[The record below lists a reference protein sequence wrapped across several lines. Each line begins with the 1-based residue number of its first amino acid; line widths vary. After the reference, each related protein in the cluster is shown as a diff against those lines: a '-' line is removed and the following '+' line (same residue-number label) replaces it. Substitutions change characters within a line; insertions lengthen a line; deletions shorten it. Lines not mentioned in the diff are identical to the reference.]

1 MTKAK
6 PKQLPRI
13 PDNAELVTIAQATER
28 LGKGY
33 SRRSIFRRIRSGE
46 WVEGLHWID
55 DRPRD
60 SAKAIIKINLTAIN
74 ELRAT
79 PAAFR

>member
-1 MTKAK
+1 MSKAK

-13 PDNAELVTIAQATER
+13 PDNAELVTIAEASQK

-33 SRRSIFRRIRSGE
+33 SRRSIYRHIKSGE

-55 DRPRD
+55 DRARD

-74 ELRAT
+74 ELRAV
-79 PAAFR
+79 PAAYR

>member
-1 MTKAK
+1 MSKAK
-6 PKQLPRI
+6 LKQLPRI
-13 PDNAELVTIAQATER
+13 PDNAELVDINEASKR

-33 SRRSIFRRIRSGE
+33 SRRSIFRRIKSGE

-55 DRPRD
+55 DRARD

-74 ELRAT
+74 ELRAV
-79 PAAFR
+79 PAAYR